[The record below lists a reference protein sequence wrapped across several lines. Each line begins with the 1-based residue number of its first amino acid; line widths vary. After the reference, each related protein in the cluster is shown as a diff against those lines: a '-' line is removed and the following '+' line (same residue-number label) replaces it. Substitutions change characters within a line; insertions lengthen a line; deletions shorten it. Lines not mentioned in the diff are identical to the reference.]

1 VGDLICYYQ
10 DLRSAFIT
18 SSVTMGTFLFTMKS
32 FVIQT
37 MKRDLYDKEEY
48 QQAVAQRR
56 REGKIG
62 ETYYGQLDR
71 LRSLMLWAIIVAFVN
86 AGIQVVAGDT
96 NQVWVVKICFLVT
109 TLSWLLVLAS
119 LFVVSHNLKEMI
131 AISEKLAQ
139 KNETGMK
146 K

>member
-1 VGDLICYYQ
+1 
-10 DLRSAFIT
+10 
-18 SSVTMGTFLFTMKS
+18 MGTFLFTMKS

-56 REGKIG
+56 REGKKG
-62 ETYYGQLDR
+62 ETYYGQLDS

-86 AGIQVVAGDT
+86 AGIQVAAGDT
-96 NQVWVVKICFLVT
+96 SQVWVVQVCFLVT

-139 KNETGMK
+139 KNENGIK
-146 K
+146 E